1 VHVVRIGDVVVA
13 TNQFELFTDFGVALK
28 ARSPALQTFVVQLVG
43 RGTYLPSGRAV
54 RGGGYSAIAESNEV
68 GPEAGQVL
76 VDHTLARIAELFPRP
91 PQ

>member
-1 VHVVRIGDVVVA
+1 
-13 TNQFELFTDFGVALK
+13 
-28 ARSPALQTFVVQLVG
+28 VG